1 MIGKAAN
8 HIEYQPIIDGDQNA
22 HNTIYTALL
31 QCIEKE
37 NQNISVITFCLALW
51 LKAVDIILSR
61 NLPMIPRLGG
71 FHLLKSFL
79 GTFGAI
85 FAGRGIRDILQLI
98 YPGDIA
104 ADSILNGNSYDKAI
118 RFHFLIDAAIFLL
131 VFTLNMFTDGEF
143 STMERSVNN
152 ASNDQNGIESSDIAT
167 TEIVQV
173 KIHSVFK

>member
-1 MIGKAAN
+1 MIGKVAN
-8 HIEYQPIIDGDQNA
+8 HIEYQPIIDGDQND

-79 GTFGAI
+79 GYLVQYLLVEGFVI
-85 FAGRGIRDILQLI
+85 FSNLSTLVRLLLTVSLTGTVMIK
-98 YPGDIA
+98 PS
-104 ADSILNGNSYDKAI
+104 DSI
-118 RFHFLIDAAIFLL
+118 F
-131 VFTLNMFTDGEF
+131 
-143 STMERSVNN
+143 
-152 ASNDQNGIESSDIAT
+152 
-167 TEIVQV
+167 
-173 KIHSVFK
+173 